1 MGKKKKKRERKKE
14 ERKKEERKEERKKE
28 RKKGKVFTENEACLT
43 LIVMVSSP
51 TSYFIETSN
60 KPPPGIVEIF
70 S

>member
-1 MGKKKKKRERKKE
+1 MQHGKEEERKREREKERKKE
-14 ERKKEERKEERKKE
+14 RKNE

-43 LIVMVSSP
+43 LIVMVSSL